1 MLGNVAPRALRV
13 TSQPVVYSGRDN
25 VTRLTLEVLSGRR
38 YAPLDLSA
46 VTRWLLVF
54 PERDPQVLID
64 STTEAVF
71 SATGNVLTVYLSGY
85 AIDASIQ
92 PCWLI
97 AYDAEH
103 PMGQVLVDNVDCV
116 VSFDFRAVS
125 GAGLAPLPLVEYVTA
140 APADGKK
147 YLQQNGGWVEATAL
161 VSGVS
166 TVNGQTGDVVLTAAS
181 VGAEPAGTASSAV
194 GAHVAAPDPHPQY
207 LTPAEGN
214 AAYDALGA
222 ASSAIVT
229 HVLHADPH
237 AQYAL
242 DTDLA
247 NHVGATGSAHG
258 VATAD
263 VAGFMAP
270 ADKSKLD
277 GVAAGATANSSDA
290 TLLARANHTGEQAIS
305 TVTGLQAALD
315 GKASTAQVIQ
325 SIIVACSDETTAL
338 TAGTAKVTFRMP
350 YAFTLT
356 GVRAA
361 LTTAQTSGSI
371 LTVDLNEA
379 GVSVL
384 STKLTIDNGEKTS
397 VTAATAAVIND
408 SALADDAEMTVDID
422 QVGDGTA
429 KGLKITL
436 LGYRP

>member
-1 MLGNVAPRALRV
+1 MLGNVAPRALRI

-38 YAPLDLSA
+38 YVPLDLSA
-46 VTRWLLVF
+46 VDRWLLVF

-71 SATGNVLTVYLSGY
+71 SAAGNVLTVDLSGY
-85 AIDASIQ
+85 ALDASIQ

-103 PMGQVLVDNVDCV
+103 PMGQVLVDNADCV

-125 GAGLAPLPLVEYVTA
+125 GTGLVPLPLAEYVTA

-166 TVNGQTGDVVLTAAS
+166 TVNGQTGDVVLDAAS

-207 LTPAEGN
+207 LTPADGN

-258 VATAD
+258 VATAY

-277 GVAAGATANSSDA
+277 GVAAGATTNSSDA

-315 GKASTAQVIQ
+315 N
-325 SIIVACSDETTAL
+325 AL
-338 TAGTAKVTFRMP
+338 FAPVVTEAGTARTSLLSDAGSYLRFTSTSTKAYTVEPQASVAWVADSEIHGRNAGASNLTLTPGSGVTLNAPFGGTLVIP
-350 YAFTLT
+350 TGGSFTLK
-356 GVRAA
+356 RAA
-361 LTTAQTSGSI
+361 ENVWDVIGQT
-371 LTVDLNEA
+371 EA
-379 GVSVL
+379 
-384 STKLTIDNGEKTS
+384 
-397 VTAATAAVIND
+397 AA
-408 SALADDAEMTVDID
+408 
-422 QVGDGTA
+422 
-429 KGLKITL
+429 
-436 LGYRP
+436 